1 MQPAN
6 KRWGGKQAMV
16 EPVTHAIMPDAT
28 DHLVDGLLKR
38 LDCEPAYVALR
49 QTSQAQGVSW
59 LMLVGGML
67 RDWVLRETVSADL
80 DVVVDPA
87 HAKPLAKALSKVYG
101 CKCIVLDEALGIY
114 RLVVPPTFFETNGLQ
129 GRVVMIDVAARLGNT
144 LADDLARRDLTV
156 NAMGLTLDD
165 AHWHDPYD
173 GLGDAQRRQL
183 RMVSADNFRDDPL
196 RYIRL
201 FRFAAT
207 LGGLAMEAG
216 TLVEVRAEGHRLL
229 HVAPERIHYELCR
242 LLDAEQC
249 FDVIGLMQQTGLLG
263 HLFVEWPA
271 LQQVPANGY
280 HHLALPEH
288 TLALLQQLEQL
299 WAGLPA
305 SMRGAL
311 AEPYNATM
319 SRRAVCRLGCFFHD
333 FGKPATMALDDETG
347 RYRFYGHEKVGAE
360 LVAGIALRYRW
371 SQQLTRDVCA
381 LTRWHLY
388 PHQVMGPEV
397 SDKARHK
404 FFRRLTHVMPELLAL
419 ALCDRHSTRGTLVS
433 QADVDR
439 DEAQLLALWAAYE
452 VFAKAEAELP
462 PLLSGREV
470 MARLNL
476 QPGPAVGRVLDQ
488 LREAQLAGELAD
500 KASAEVWLDALQDHV
515 N

>member
-1 MQPAN
+1 MMRTGTIPMTV
-6 KRWGGKQAMV
+6 WAM
-16 EPVTHAIMPDAT
+16 
-28 DHLVDGLLKR
+28 R
-38 LDCEPAYVALR
+38 
-49 QTSQAQGVSW
+49 S
-59 LMLVGGML
+59 VG
-67 RDWVLRETVSADL
+67 E
-80 DVVVDPA
+80 
-87 HAKPLAKALSKVYG
+87 
-101 CKCIVLDEALGIY
+101 
-114 RLVVPPTFFETNGLQ
+114 
-129 GRVVMIDVAARLGNT
+129 
-144 LADDLARRDLTV
+144 
-156 NAMGLTLDD
+156 
-165 AHWHDPYD
+165 
-173 GLGDAQRRQL
+173 L

-216 TLVEVRAEGHRLL
+216 TLAEVRAEGHRLL

-242 LLDAEQC
+242 LLDADQC

-305 SMRGAL
+305 SMRQAL

-419 ALCDRHSTRGTLVS
+419 ALCDRHSTRGALVS